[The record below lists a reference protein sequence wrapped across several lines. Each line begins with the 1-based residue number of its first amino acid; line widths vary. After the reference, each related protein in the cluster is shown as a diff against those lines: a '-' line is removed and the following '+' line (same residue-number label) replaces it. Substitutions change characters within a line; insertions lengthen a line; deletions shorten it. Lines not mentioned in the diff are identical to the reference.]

1 MVDLNNYL
9 KLNNNAIIDLA
20 ERKYVPA
27 EMSQESTFE
36 GARNITAGKIYSS
49 ARQQGGKTRSGPQC
63 SCYGHNIFNVVRMA
77 FPSKSK

>member
-1 MVDLNNYL
+1 MVDLNDYL
-9 KLNNNAIIDLA
+9 KLNSNAIIDLV

-36 GARNITAGKIYSS
+36 GLATLLQGKIYSS

-63 SCYGHNIFNVVRMA
+63 SCNGHNIFNVA